1 MKQARRAALT
11 AATVSTVHA
20 QGTAGFGARLQAV
33 PAMIRDTLSGEYDG
47 LGKGRLFAMVLALAY
62 LVSPIDLVPEALLTI
77 PGLVDDTA
85 IAVWLLAAAV
95 TSAEVY
101 LAHKN
106 PQPIYATATVV
117 ETAPRASRSAHAGK
131 VQPPGAGVALPGAAT
146 AGGDGGNPI
155 LPYAPPVKSRAYSAH
170 FQLFLPG
177 RVRNPQSSCTL
188 APESIGRWP

>member
-47 LGKGRLFAMVLALAY
+47 LGKGRLFAMFLALAY

-95 TSAEVY
+95 TSAEGY

-117 ETAPRASRSAHAGK
+117 ETAPRAIR
-131 VQPPGAGVALPGAAT
+131 
-146 AGGDGGNPI
+146 
-155 LPYAPPVKSRAYSAH
+155 
-170 FQLFLPG
+170 
-177 RVRNPQSSCTL
+177 
-188 APESIGRWP
+188 